1 MSNLKQLATEYFA
14 TFSRKDLD
22 GLADMFTANA
32 VLRDWTGSAEGIDN
46 VLAANKNIF
55 DSVDTIVVT
64 PLSLYEDGNTV
75 AAEIEILVNGAEKLL
90 VVDVII
96 FEGDKISNLRAYKG

>member
-1 MSNLKQLATEYFA
+1 MSDLKQLATRYFE

-22 GLADMFTANA
+22 SLAGMFTANA
-32 VLRDWTGSAEGIDN
+32 TLRDWNGSAEGKTD

-64 PLSLYEDGNTV
+64 PLSLYQDGNTV
-75 AAEIEILVNGAEKLL
+75 AAEIEVLINSEEKLL
-90 VVDVII
+90 VVDII
-96 FEGDKISNLRAYKG
+96 TFENNKISDLRAYKG